1 MLIYFEMACKFHKIP
16 EINFEERQLTSFAG
30 VLIFQM
36 LFKHLGLKSKLK
48 RCFSHLKLSPIFG
61 HHIIVLLLIVHLILG
76 FRRIREIDYYRDNV
90 INLTEWLVSI
100 VKTPAPIIKVPQVL
114 SSRPYRFN
122 SFYHYLLDIGYQP
135 GHSL

>member
-1 MLIYFEMACKFHKIP
+1 MQYFSEIFGMGYDSKKEKTLIKIL
-16 EINFEERQLTSFAG
+16 ILSSIFLSFASG
-30 VLIFQM
+30 FTTY
-36 LFKHLGLKSKLK
+36 LGL
-48 RCFSHLKLSPIFG
+48 
-61 HHIIVLLLIVHLILG
+61 
-76 FRRIREIDYYRDNV
+76 NV